1 MKNLLE
7 NSNLIPE
14 SSDTC
19 LSDDSENKNPKL
31 TFEQLHLKQMQ
42 RKEQEKEHR
51 KIETQ
56 DGETVDLILESEYEK
71 LVIVTQNDLN
81 DFLDEKYPQN
91 NKAKKIAQSFFEE
104 HKTLG
109 VLLSTQILEQHI
121 SGLLSNS
128 EKLSIEDNIK
138 FFKEQ
143 LSQQGKSSG
152 EILQILISK
161 YEKEE
166 AVSTWVENWK
176 SFIQLH
182 ELAENKPP
190 TERQAIQNIIAKAD
204 FSNENAFTNSLSE
217 ITNSAE
223 ISTET
228 KLEISQKFKGE
239 NISSVSAMDSA
250 LKQLKSKKAKIEHAI
265 NEKKFEKTSLLSE
278 IETMEEE
285 LDNLPVDDPKR
296 EKLKTNL
303 NRKKQVLEQTE
314 TTIADMETKKPQE
327 VSFILRD
334 GVSAKLNSDGSR
346 CVEIGEK
353 KFTIQLPEN
362 ALFMGGKNLLS
373 INLAFTYKILSQLGM
388 ETLFTPKIKNGEV
401 PDKQQ
406 RIFGSQILKGLG
418 FKTDQILSQSNIYQ
432 LEKDLGKL
440 KQTGSNTTGTEDLE
454 ALGIWDISSQSVNS
468 NQLEYCLHFIR
479 ENRERDVG
487 FEELKEKKTH

>member
-1 MKNLLE
+1 MR
-7 NSNLIPE
+7 NSYE
-14 SSDTC
+14 SNSTELPSAISPKTADSSPRNQTSHFFERSDFI
-19 LSDDSENKNPKL
+19 KKL
-31 TFEQLHLKQMQ
+31 REEQN
-42 RKEQEKEHR
+42 EIEEKEHNTAEIVLEQDIKKLDKNDIISFVEKQYPNNKQAMQIALKYFER
-51 KIETQ
+51 QEEFGVEMNENEVLEKIQTQ
-56 DGETVDLILESEYEK
+56 LTGETE
-71 LVIVTQNDLN
+71 
-81 DFLDEKYPQN
+81 
-91 NKAKKIAQSFFEE
+91 
-104 HKTLG
+104 
-109 VLLSTQILEQHI
+109 LSTAD
-121 SGLLSNS
+121 
-128 EKLSIEDNIK
+128 KIK
-138 FFKEQ
+138 KFKEH
-143 LSQQGKSSG
+143 LSQQGKSPTV
-152 EILQILISK
+152 ILQTLIK
-161 YEKEE
+161 EYGNEE
-166 AVSTWVENWK
+166 AISTWVENWK
-176 SFIQLH
+176 SFLQLH

-190 TERQAIQNIIAKAD
+190 TERQAIQKIIAKAD

-334 GVSAKLNSDGSR
+334 GVSAKLNPDGSR
-346 CVEIGEK
+346 CVEIGEN

-362 ALFMGGKNLLS
+362 ALFMGRKNMLS

-406 RIFGSQILKGLG
+406 RLFGSRILNGLG
-418 FKTDQILSQSNIYQ
+418 YKTDQILSQSNIYQ
-432 LEKDLGKL
+432 LENDLGKL
-440 KQTGSNTTGTEDLE
+440 KQKGSNTTGMEDLE
-454 ALGIWDISSQSVNS
+454 ALGIWDISNQSVNA
-468 NQLEYCLHFIR
+468 NQFDSCLHFIR
-479 ENRERDVG
+479 KNRERDVG
-487 FEELKEKKTH
+487 FAELKEQRTY

>member
-1 MKNLLE
+1 MMQNSCEKIPAVLSVVSKETANSTKRDHTSSYIERSSFINNLRNQQKKSEIEERDKADQRLE
-7 NSNLIPE
+7 NEILALNI
-14 SSDTC
+14 SSQKD
-19 LSDDSENKNPKL
+19 LSDFLQKNFPNNTQANDIAQKYFNEQISLGFSVDKEYLLRSITKL
-31 TFEQLHLKQMQ
+31 TNN
-42 RKEQEKEHR
+42 EH
-51 KIETQ
+51 E
-56 DGETVDLILESEYEK
+56 
-71 LVIVTQNDLN
+71 
-81 DFLDEKYPQN
+81 
-91 NKAKKIAQSFFEE
+91 
-104 HKTLG
+104 
-109 VLLSTQILEQHI
+109 LSTAD
-121 SGLLSNS
+121 
-128 EKLSIEDNIK
+128 KIK
-138 FFKEQ
+138 AHKEQ
-143 LSQQGKSSG
+143 LSKQGKSPT

-161 YEKEE
+161 YEKEV

-176 SFIQLH
+176 SFLQLH

-217 ITNSAE
+217 IANSAE

-250 LKQLKSKKAKIEHAI
+250 LKQLKSKKAKIEDAI

-278 IETMEEE
+278 IETMEDE
-285 LDNLPVDDPKR
+285 LGNLPMDDPKR

-303 NRKKQVLEQTE
+303 NLKKQVLEQTE
-314 TTIADMETKKPQE
+314 RSIADMETKKPQE

-334 GVSAKLNSDGSR
+334 GVSAKLNPDGSR
-346 CVEIGEK
+346 CVEIGEN

-362 ALFMGGKNLLS
+362 ALFMGRKNMLS

-406 RIFGSQILKGLG
+406 RIFGSRILNGLG
-418 FKTDQILSQSNIYQ
+418 YKTDQILSQSNIYQ

-440 KQTGSNTTGTEDLE
+440 KQTGSNTTGIEDLE
-454 ALGIWDISSQSVNS
+454 ALGIWDISSQSINS
-468 NQLEYCLHFIR
+468 NQLDYCLHFIR

-487 FEELKEKKTH
+487 FAELKEKMTH